1 MARATFGRGSAPAP
15 LACLEGRD
23 QHGDDDAVLGMLA
36 AAERRDKMCSLVRG
50 YFASGGMEVQFNVV
64 DNATLRD
71 AQRHPERYR
80 DLVVR
85 VSGYSAFFTD
95 LGRAIQD
102 ELISRTVFG
111 SEALG

>member
-1 MARATFGRGSAPAP
+1 LPALLAT
-15 LACLEGRD
+15 
-23 QHGDDDAVLGMLA
+23 
-36 AAERRDKMCSLVRG
+36 AERRDKMASLVRG
-50 YFASGGMEVQFNVV
+50 YFGSGGMEVQFNVV
-64 DNATLRD
+64 DDATLRD

-102 ELISRTVFG
+102 EIISRTAFG
-111 SEALG
+111 AY